1 MTSSEFDSVKARLMS
16 YERRKKPLGGKK
28 DSPTLRTKTEQQK
41 TGNADPTQTTNTGDD
56 SDRPVLKKRP
66 DGNN

>member
-1 MTSSEFDSVKARLMS
+1 V
-16 YERRKKPLGGKK
+16 GGKN

-41 TGNADPTQTTNTGDD
+41 TGNADPTQTTNGTDD

-66 DGNN
+66 DGSGNN